1 MGLSKL
7 EQTKLRIMIKHKNG
21 LAAKVNFEVAPAG
34 LSVKA
39 RLDALACASLDCQAL
54 CRCFKSLQE
63 AVPPPAS
70 KMPCRIL
77 QIDFSV
83 SRRQSTT
90 RNRHENTKVS
100 LQKPTIPTQYYV
112 NRQGI
117 TQLIDKCP
125 DKYDTQIGTGRP
137 CFYSKFR

>member
-1 MGLSKL
+1 MGLSEL
-7 EQTKLRIMIKHKNG
+7 EQTKLRILIKHKNG

-34 LSVKA
+34 
-39 RLDALACASLDCQAL
+39 ALLDCK
-54 CRCFKSLQE
+54 RRY
-63 AVPPPAS
+63 PPPAS

-90 RNRHENTKVS
+90 RNRHENTDVS

-125 DKYDTQIGTGRP
+125 DKYDTQIGTGRQ
-137 CFYSKFR
+137 CFYGKFRRSVIFRTVYCIHSCHNL